1 MKSYYF
7 IGILGSGMS
16 ALARLAH
23 QMGHAVGGSDRNL
36 SGGAYAEFKSIG
48 IKVYAQDGAGIE
60 TFAAAL
66 KIDAREIIIVKST
79 AIEDTV
85 ADIVKARELGL
96 CQIHR
101 SDLLA
106 EFFNRAQCSIAAAG
120 TAGKTSVSSMISFI
134 LDSCGFSPSFVIGG
148 VARNFKVS
156 SRYKES
162 KHFII
167 EADESDGTIVKYK
180 PHIGLLTN
188 ISKEHKELD
197 ELHSLFNAFIS
208 NIAPGGA
215 ALINI
220 SCPEAAKLFESRD
233 IKKDNAAGI
242 NYKIINF
249 EYSKNIN
256 QYPGDFL
263 VSGINLKADGST
275 FKINGIT
282 FETGLIG
289 IHNVENFAI
298 SVIASHIAGAALTDI
313 SAVLKNYAGVAR
325 RLEVIG
331 SREGVV
337 VIDDYAHNPHEIKTA
352 INAVKIFEKPVI
364 AVYQPHGYGPTALTR
379 GELCEAFTDLKSDD
393 RLFINEIYYGGGTVN
408 KTITSLDLV
417 DEIKGKLSD
426 RSDIVNYCATLE
438 DAAQSVSKTISDD
451 RSAPWIVLVMGAR
464 DINTICPQIL
474 QNISSGAA

>member
-16 ALARLAH
+16 ALARVAH
-23 QMGHAVGGSDRNL
+23 QMGHAVGGSDRDL
-36 SGGAYAEFKSIG
+36 SGGACAEFKSTG
-48 IKVYAQDGAGIE
+48 IKLYAQDGSGIE
-60 TFAAAL
+60 TFAAEL
-66 KIDAREIIIVKST
+66 KIAAREVIVVKST

-85 ADIVKARELGL
+85 ADIVKTRELGL

-101 SDLLA
+101 SELLA
-106 EFFNRAQCSIAAAG
+106 EFFNRAQCAVAAAG

-148 VARNFKVS
+148 IARNFKVS

-208 NIAPGGA
+208 NIAPGGT

-220 SCPEAAKLFESRD
+220 SCSETAKLFESRD

-249 EYSKNIN
+249 EYSKNLN
-256 QYPGDFL
+256 QYAGDFL
-263 VSGINLKADGST
+263 ISGINLNPAGST
-275 FKINGIT
+275 FEINGVT
-282 FETGLIG
+282 FETCLIG
-289 IHNVENFAI
+289 VHNVENFALSI
-298 SVIASHIAGAALTDI
+298 IAAHIAGAGLAEI

-379 GELCEAFTDLKSDD
+379 GELCEAFNGLKSVD

-417 DEIKGKLSD
+417 DEIKGKLVG
-426 RSDIVNYCATLE
+426 RGDIVNYCATLD
-438 DAAQSVSKTISDD
+438 DAAQSVSKTISDN

-464 DINTICPQIL
+464 DINTICPRIL